1 MLGMIGE
8 TIDGADEICGARV
21 VDKSVGNRCTYRLE
35 LWFRKNDEKIANEL
49 LGACSC
55 LRAPDAL
62 CLGCSSIAWQHARLM
77 LSVPGV
83 QNRLRGASLTPDLT
97 LCLSYRKDERC
108 HGQGCRRAQI

>member
-1 MLGMIGE
+1 MIGE

-55 LRAPDAL
+55 LVPPMPCVLAVPVSR
-62 CLGCSSIAWQHARLM
+62 GSMHA
-77 LSVPGV
+77 S
-83 QNRLRGASLTPDLT
+83 
-97 LCLSYRKDERC
+97 CCRC
-108 HGQGCRRAQI
+108 QACTTDCQVLP